1 MMQGDQYFIPLSLKT
16 ADGAYLTSE
25 DMKDLE
31 FSIGEVTKTLSK
43 GEVISDG
50 NTFFVKLNQ
59 EDTFQLKG
67 KVRMQ
72 ARVLFDNN
80 TVVGVNLGE
89 EMVDVAL
96 SKAVLK

>member
-16 ADGAYLTSE
+16 VDGAYLTAD

-31 FSIGEVTKTLSK
+31 FSIGEVTKMLSK

-72 ARVLFDNN
+72 ARLLFEDN

-89 EMVDVAL
+89 NMVDVSL
-96 SKAVLK
+96 SKEVLK

>member
-16 ADGAYLTSE
+16 TDGAYLTAE

-31 FSIGEVTKTLSK
+31 FSIGEVTKMLSK

-59 EDTFQLKG
+59 EDTFLLRG
-67 KVRMQ
+67 KTKMQ
-72 ARVLFDNN
+72 ARILFEDN
-80 TVVGVNLGE
+80 TVVGVNLGK
-89 EMVDVAL
+89 EMIDISL
-96 SKAVLK
+96 SKEILK

>member
-16 ADGAYLTSE
+16 ADGAYLTAE

-31 FSIGEVTKTLSK
+31 FSIGEVTKMLSK

-72 ARVLFDNN
+72 ARVLFDDN